1 MWIRF
6 AFMAHTQNS
15 RMLRTFGAVACLFI
29 LSFATACGSDSDKAG
44 DEAATANQ
52 TSVEVN
58 HDPLPEGTGPASL
71 ILNGDNTPA
80 GYTHEPTSAES
91 QGATQD
97 IFGDTIDED
106 RPTTVPEQCSGAVV
120 DGTTFLDWLFQPAE
134 TTAVTSFTRTDN
146 KDAAVHVMASTQPAD
161 PSQYPKDVAE
171 CATTTKTSDRSDWA
185 TAKEFEVSPVDL
197 NVQGADT
204 LVAAQ
209 TKLVS
214 NKLNGEEV
222 GEGGETLYVYAGSVR
237 GAHFIIAST
246 TTMTAEEFSD
256 LATAQAK
263 KISEAS

>member
-1 MWIRF
+1 MTHI
-6 AFMAHTQNS
+6 QNP
-15 RMLRTFGAVACLFI
+15 RIFCTFGAVACLSI
-29 LSFATACGSDSDKAG
+29 LSFATACGNSSDKAN
-44 DEAATANQ
+44 DETATANQ

-58 HDPLPEGTGPASL
+58 HDPLPEGTAPASL

-91 QGATQD
+91 QGATRD
-97 IFGDTIDED
+97 IFGDTNDDD
-106 RPTTVPEQCSGAVV
+106 RPTTVPEQCAGAVV
-120 DGTTFLDWLFQPAE
+120 DGITFLDWLFQPAE

-146 KDAAVHVMASTQPAD
+146 EDAAVQVMVSTQPAD

-171 CATTTKTSDRSDWA
+171 CATTTRTSDRSDWA
-185 TAKEFEVSPVDL
+185 TAKEFEVSPMDL

-209 TKLVS
+209 TKLIS

-222 GEGGETLYVYAGSVR
+222 GEGGETLYVYTGSVR
-237 GAHFIIAST
+237 GAHFTIAST
-246 TTMTAEEFSD
+246 TTMNTDEFSA